1 MPETFNID
9 LVEEK
14 SRDIALYLNPCLT
27 VKAFI
32 RNSFLQDAW
41 GEEERNITCFP
52 FSSGMY
58 FEMTIYWDVQEFKV
72 AVNGVYS
79 LEYNHRFKDHS
90 SIDALISR
98 W

>member
-58 FEMTIYWDVQEFKV
+58 FEVRLWFVLF
-72 AVNGVYS
+72 
-79 LEYNHRFKDHS
+79 
-90 SIDALISR
+90 
-98 W
+98 